1 MRTAAVVFEDHLR
14 RASERDLEGD
24 LRENYH
30 PDCIVIT
37 SSGVHRGYAAVR
49 QLGELLF
56 RQLPSAHWTYGARHV
71 AGRFAF
77 LEWTAT
83 ETGAKV
89 EDGADSFVIEDGK
102 IVAQTIYYTVHF
114 ADGHIESA

>member
-1 MRTAAVVFEDHLR
+1 MAP
-14 RASERDLEGD
+14 G
-24 LRENYH
+24 
-30 PDCIVIT
+30 T
-37 SSGVHRGYAAVR
+37 S
-49 QLGELLF
+49 L
-56 RQLPSAHWTYGARHV
+56 
-71 AGRFAF
+71 GRFAF

-102 IVAQTIYYTVHF
+102 IVAQTIHYTVHF